1 MEPEPEVE
9 TEKEFDIPNTNGVT
23 MIDEPSP
30 EPTPEA
36 TPEETDFDSFSGLD
50 HTIRFKI

>member
-30 EPTPEA
+30 EA